1 MANLGSGWLAQNLSL
16 PSHNHGVF
24 VPRFSELEQAPFPTR
39 TEEYWFAAQ
48 ALEEQLRGLI
58 VDAGCGF
65 NPEIHVLPE
74 ILTKMGYE
82 VYAIDANPA
91 VLGMPAVAGVQ
102 RRCGTMA
109 FLQDVPNE
117 AAEHWVCI
125 SVLEHLEP
133 SLRMAALHEAYR
145 VLTSGGLLI
154 MTMDAIDPERLNQ
167 MVVEMGF
174 EVGPLVPL
182 VGTPISPPVSWVVAR
197 KP

>member
-1 MANLGSGWLAQNLSL
+1 MANLGAGWLPQNLSL
-16 PSHNHGVF
+16 PPHNHGVL

-39 TEEYWFAAQ
+39 TEEYWFAAH
-48 ALEEQLRGLI
+48 ALEEQLRGLV

-91 VLGMPAVAGVQ
+91 VLGMPKVAGVH

-133 SLRMAALHEAYR
+133 SLRMATMADAYR
-145 VLTSGGLLI
+145 VVKPGGLVIL
-154 MTMDAIDPERLNQ
+154 TMDGIEPERVNG
-167 MVVEMGF
+167 MVVEVGF
-174 EVGPLVPL
+174 EIGPLVPHIGEL
-182 VGTPISPPVSWVVAR
+182 LNPPVSWVVAR